1 MYNLYYR
8 YANKV
13 INDIFENYIE
23 MIVPDFCNSYIRFN
37 NSISVYDIIII
48 RQ

>member
-1 MYNLYYR
+1 MDNLYYR

-13 INDIFENYIE
+13 INDIFENHSE

-37 NSISVYDIIII
+37 NSI
-48 RQ
+48 QFTT